1 MILNHKLGGYKFKFG
16 REPRRRTISELHSL
30 YTQAKLRSDK
40 IRNEFRVLIDEIVSK
55 TKEVDIRGEKKT
67 HSLLYRG

>member
-1 MILNHKLGGYKFKFG
+1 MLLNHKLGGYKFKFG

-40 IRNEFRVLIDEIVSK
+40 IRNEFRVLIDEIIDRKSV
-55 TKEVDIRGEKKT
+55 V
-67 HSLLYRG
+67 